1 MRNSSIFKTQQ
12 RLAPY
17 LFVLPFVLTFL
28 IFSAYPY
35 VKSLNYS
42 LYATSGPKDAAFV
55 GLGNFK
61 FLLSD
66 PDFHQAVGNTALFAL
81 ASILFQLPISLGL
94 ALLLSQKWVKGVNFW
109 RLAVFAPNL
118 MGQVFVGVL
127 FGVLLQ
133 PKFGL
138 VNQGLAGISRN
149 PAWLDYKWLGEPNLV
164 MPALIGVSIWLYSG
178 FNMIYFLAALQNV
191 DQELY
196 EAAMVDGANGW
207 QRFRAVTLPA
217 ILPVMVFVLVTATV
231 GSFQLYELPRTLLG
245 GGGPDNR
252 GLTIIMYLFN
262 NGLLPGDLGY
272 ASAVGW
278 TLAVMVAALAAIQ
291 LWVTGAGKRDN

>member
-1 MRNSSIFKTQQ
+1 MNFKTQSK
-12 RLAPY
+12 LAPY
-17 LFVLPFVLTFL
+17 LFVLPFVLTFC
-28 IFSAYPY
+28 IFSLYPY
-35 VKSLNYS
+35 IKSLSYS
-42 LYATSGPKDAAFV
+42 LYATSGPKDAVYV
-55 GLGNFK
+55 GMNNYL
-61 FLLSD
+61 FLLQD
-66 PDFHQAVGNTALFAL
+66 KDFHKAVGNTAQFAL
-81 ASILFQLPISLGL
+81 ASILLQLPISLGL
-94 ALLLSQKWVKGVNFW
+94 ALLLSRKWVKGVNFW

-138 VNQGLAGISRN
+138 VNMGLAQVLG
-149 PAWLDYKWLGEPNLV
+149 PEWLDKKWLGEPNLV
-164 MPALIGVSIWLYSG
+164 MPALIGVSIWLYAG

-196 EAAMVDGANGW
+196 EAALVDGANGW
-207 QRFRAVTLPA
+207 QSFRAVTYPA
-217 ILPVMVFVLVTATV
+217 ILPVVIFVLVTATI
-231 GSFQLYELPRTLLG
+231 GSFQLYELPRTLLN

-278 TLAVMVAALAAIQ
+278 SLALMLAALAALQ
-291 LWVTGAGKRDN
+291 LWLTGAGKREG

>member
-1 MRNSSIFKTQQ
+1 LSFKSQQ

-17 LFVLPFVLTFL
+17 LFVLPFVLTFCV
-28 IFSAYPY
+28 FSLYPY
-35 VKSLNYS
+35 IKSLSYS
-42 LYATSGPKDAAFV
+42 LYATSGPKDSVFV
-55 GLGNFK
+55 GLGNFQ
-61 FLLSD
+61 FLLTD
-66 PDFHQAVGNTALFAL
+66 PLFWKATGNTAIFAL
-81 ASILFQLPISLGL
+81 ASILLQLPISLGL
-94 ALLLSQKWVKGVNFW
+94 AMLLSRKWVRGVNFW

-138 VNQGLAGISRN
+138 VNQGLAAVTRK
-149 PAWLDYKWLGEPNLV
+149 PEWLDMKWLGEPSLV
-164 MPALIGVSIWLYSG
+164 MPALIGVSIWLYAG

-196 EAAMVDGANGW
+196 EAALVDGANGW
-207 QRFRAVTLPA
+207 QSFRAVTFPA
-217 ILPVMVFVLVTATV
+217 ILPVVVFVLITATI

-278 TLAVMVAALAAIQ
+278 TLAVMLAALAALQ
-291 LWVTGAGKRDN
+291 LWATGAGKKEA

>member
-1 MRNSSIFKTQQ
+1 MNLFKTQQ
-12 RLAPY
+12 KLAPY
-17 LFVLPFVLTFL
+17 LFVLPFVLTFCL
-28 IFSAYPY
+28 FSLYPY
-35 VKSLNYS
+35 VKSLTYS
-42 LYATSGPKDAAFV
+42 LYATSGPKDAVFV
-55 GLGNFK
+55 GAGNYR
-61 FLLSD
+61 FLLTD
-66 PDFHQAVGNTALFAL
+66 PDFWKAAGNTAIFAL
-81 ASILFQLPISLGL
+81 ASILLQLPISLGL

-138 VNQGLAGISRN
+138 VNIGLAKVLGN
-149 PAWLDYKWLGEPNLV
+149 AWLDKKWLGEPDLV
-164 MPALIGVSIWLYSG
+164 MPALIGVSIWLYAG

-196 EAAMVDGANGW
+196 EAAMVDGANGL
-207 QRFRAVTLPA
+207 QSFRAVTFPA
-217 ILPVMVFVLVTATV
+217 ILPVVVFVLVTATI

-278 TLAVMVAALAAIQ
+278 TLALMLAALAALQ
-291 LWVTGAGKRDN
+291 LWLTGAGKRDS

>member
-1 MRNSSIFKTQQ
+1 MNNSDFFKKQQ
-12 RLAPY
+12 KLAPY
-17 LFVLPFVLTFL
+17 LFVLPFVVTFC

-35 VKSLNYS
+35 VKSLSYS
-42 LYATSGPKDAAFV
+42 LYATSGPKDSKFV
-55 GLGNFK
+55 GLGNYQ

-66 PDFHQAVGNTALFAL
+66 TDFGKAVLNTAIFAFFSVL
-81 ASILFQLPISLGL
+81 IQLPLSLGL
-94 ALLLSQKWVKGVNFW
+94 AMLLSQKWVKAVRVW

-118 MGQVFVGVL
+118 MGQVAVGVL

-138 VNQGLAGISRN
+138 VNIGLAKVLGN
-149 PAWLDYKWLGEPNLV
+149 QWLDQKWLADPQNV
-164 MPALIGVSIWLYSG
+164 MPALVLVTAWMSIGY
-178 FNMIYFLAALQNV
+178 NMIYFLAALQNV
-191 DQELY
+191 DQELI

-217 ILPVMVFVLVTATV
+217 IAPVMAFVLVTMTV
-231 GSFQLYELPRTLLG
+231 GSFQLYELPRLLLG

-262 NGLLPGDLGY
+262 NGLLSGDLGY

-278 TLAVMVAALAAIQ
+278 TLAVMLAAISAVQ
-291 LWVTGAGKRDN
+291 IWFSGAANREA

>member
-1 MRNSSIFKTQQ
+1 MTDSTFFKKQQ
-12 RLAPY
+12 KLAPY
-17 LFVLPFVLTFL
+17 LFVLPFVVTFC

-35 VKSLNYS
+35 VKSLSYS
-42 LYATSGPKDAAFV
+42 LYATSGPKDSKFV
-55 GLGNFK
+55 GLGNYQ

-66 PDFHQAVGNTALFAL
+66 TDFGKAVLNTAIFAFFSVL
-81 ASILFQLPISLGL
+81 IQLPLSLGL
-94 ALLLSQKWVKGVNFW
+94 AMLLSQKWVKAVRVW

-118 MGQVFVGVL
+118 MGQVAVGVL

-138 VNQGLAGISRN
+138 VNIGLAKVLGN
-149 PAWLDYKWLGEPNLV
+149 QWLDQKWLADPQNV
-164 MPALIGVSIWLYSG
+164 MPALVLVTAWMSIGY
-178 FNMIYFLAALQNV
+178 NMIYFLAALQNV
-191 DQELY
+191 DQELI

-207 QRFRAVTLPA
+207 QRFRAVTMPA
-217 ILPVMVFVLVTATV
+217 IAPVMAFVLVTMTV
-231 GSFQLYELPRTLLG
+231 GSFQLYELPRLLLG

-262 NGLLPGDLGY
+262 NGLLSGDLGY

-278 TLAVMVAALAAIQ
+278 TLAVMLAAISAVQ
-291 LWVTGAGKRDN
+291 IWFSGAAKKEA

>member
-1 MRNSSIFKTQQ
+1 MKSSSTFKTQQ
-12 RLAPY
+12 KLAPY
-17 LFVLPFVLTFL
+17 LFVLPFVLTFCL
-28 IFSAYPY
+28 FSLYPY
-35 VKSLNYS
+35 AKSLSYS
-42 LYATSGPKDAAFV
+42 LYATSGPKDSVFV
-55 GLGNFK
+55 GMNNYT

-66 PDFHQAVGNTALFAL
+66 PDFWKATTNTAIFAL
-81 ASILFQLPISLGL
+81 ASIFLQLPISLGL

-138 VNQGLAGISRN
+138 VNIGLAKVLGN
-149 PAWLDYKWLGEPNLV
+149 AWLDKKWLGEPDLV
-164 MPALIGVSIWLYSG
+164 MPALIGVSIWLYAG

-207 QRFRAVTLPA
+207 QSFRAVTLPA
-217 ILPVMVFVLVTATV
+217 ILPVVVFVLVTATI

-278 TLAVMVAALAAIQ
+278 TLAVMLAALAMLQ
-291 LWVTGAGKRDN
+291 LWLTGAGKRDA

>member
-1 MRNSSIFKTQQ
+1 MNFKTQQ
-12 RLAPY
+12 KLAPY
-17 LFVLPFVLTFL
+17 LFVLPFVLTFCL
-28 IFSAYPY
+28 FSLYPY
-35 VKSLNYS
+35 IKSLSYS
-42 LYATSGPKDAAFV
+42 LYATSGPKDSVYV
-55 GLGNFK
+55 GLNNYK
-61 FLLSD
+61 FLLTD
-66 PDFHQAVGNTALFAL
+66 PDFHKAVWNTTQFAL
-81 ASILFQLPISLGL
+81 ASILLQLPISLGL
-94 ALLLSQKWVKGVNFW
+94 ALMLSRKWVKGVKFW

-138 VNQGLAGISRN
+138 VNIGLAALTRKPEI
-149 PAWLDYKWLGEPNLV
+149 LDTKWLADPNYV
-164 MPALIGVSIWLYSG
+164 MPSLIGVSIWLYAG

-196 EAAMVDGANGW
+196 EAAMVDGANDW
-207 QRFRAVTLPA
+207 QSFRAVTLPA
-217 ILPVMVFVLVTATV
+217 IMPVVVFVLVTATI
-231 GSFQLYELPRTLLG
+231 GSFQLYELPRTLLN

-278 TLAVMVAALAAIQ
+278 TLALMLAALAALQ
-291 LWVTGAGKRDN
+291 LWLTGAGKRGG